1 MSSDSSRGA
10 TSNELPPCTLG
21 CLFNNQCSAER
32 TQRFWNVALG
42 YCDRAGRPRVN
53 PGRPG
58 RRRSDDI
65 CFEEDRDGRAGGP
78 GGTRGN
84 DHVPRACSACM
95 ERAVDLHPWMPVGGG
110 RRRTEVDLYLL
121 RCAECVSRDRAMP
134 SFEEFAAELERA
146 QRRGRAAER
155 YTEACMNQIA
165 ANGHLAAAA
174 RECAASDVATFD
186 LEQDLDG
193 WRGYSALIPR
203 KRLRSDEAD
212 EQRCVYDSSAAFD
225 RAVDAYAV
233 LEPHGVH
240 AQSRRARAEP
250 AEARGAEQRAA
261 RAAERAAARAA
272 EVAAA
277 EQECAAGGSSHGR
290 ATASRQ
296 EAEAAAGGYA
306 VGPYTN
312 ILGRV

>member
-1 MSSDSSRGA
+1 MSDER
-10 TSNELPPCTLG
+10 PPCTLG
-21 CLFNNQCSAER
+21 SLFGNQCSAER
-32 TQRFWNVALG
+32 RERNYSIAMG
-42 YCDRAGRPRVN
+42 YVNRAGRPRVN
-53 PGRPG
+53 PGRFG

-155 YTEACMNQIA
+155 YTEAYMNQIA
-165 ANGHLAAAA
+165 ANEHLAAAA

-261 RAAERAAARAA
+261 RAAARAA